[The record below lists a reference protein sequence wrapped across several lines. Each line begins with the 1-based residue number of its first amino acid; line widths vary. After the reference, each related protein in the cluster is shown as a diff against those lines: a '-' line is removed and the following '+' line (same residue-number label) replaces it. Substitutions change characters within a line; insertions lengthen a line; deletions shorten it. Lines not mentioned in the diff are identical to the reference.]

1 MIEVCNIQKAFFNQ
15 TVLNRIS
22 FSVEE
27 GKSLVILG
35 QSGVGKTVLLKILAQ
50 LLSPD
55 EGTVI
60 VRSKSVGM
68 LFQKNALFD
77 SLTVFENLE
86 FPLKEKGERD
96 PLKRKQ
102 KIEKFLDWVGLSQ
115 SAQLFPDSLSGG
127 MQKRLGIARA
137 LIIEPK
143 VLFYDEPTAGLDPIT
158 SRKIAELIL
167 TLKNEF
173 GSTIVSVT
181 SDVFRAYQMADKIG
195 LLYRTEEGAHFL
207 ETGTPEQ
214 TKTNSNALIS
224 QFVQGKTNGPLTE
237 TDWMEQKPLMGAAD
251 LLLGSS
257 LTERIDVDYF

>member
-1 MIEVCNIQKAFFNQ
+1 MIEVCNVRKSFFNQ
-15 TVLNRIS
+15 TVLSRIS
-22 FSVEE
+22 FTVEE
-27 GKSLVILG
+27 AKSLVILG

-60 VRSKSVGM
+60 VRSKNIGM

-77 SLTVFENLE
+77 SLNVYENLE
-86 FPLKEKGERD
+86 FPLKEKGEKD
-96 PLKRKQ
+96 ALKRKQ

-115 SAQLFPDSLSGG
+115 SVYLFPDSLSGV

-158 SRKIAELIL
+158 SRKIADLIL
-167 TLKNEF
+167 NLKKEF

-181 SDVFRAYQMADKIG
+181 SDVFRAYQMADRIG
-195 LLYRTEEGAHFL
+195 LLYKTEEGANFL
-207 ETGTPEQ
+207 ETGTPEE
-214 TKTNSNALIS
+214 TKNNKNELIS
-224 QFVQGKTNGPLTE
+224 QFVQAKTKGPLTE

-251 LLLGSS
+251 LLLGSN